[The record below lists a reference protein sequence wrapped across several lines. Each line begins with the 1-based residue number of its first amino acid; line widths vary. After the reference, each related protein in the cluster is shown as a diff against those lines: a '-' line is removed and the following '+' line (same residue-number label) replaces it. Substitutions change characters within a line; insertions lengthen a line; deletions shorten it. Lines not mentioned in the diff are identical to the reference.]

1 MTETQAA
8 TLVERAFF
16 HNSNELYKLGLTPQ
30 PTNLSVP
37 SLTSPQLGPIASTL
51 DTLVAQGTRFVR
63 LHWVDFLNIVRC
75 RIIPL
80 VRLQCMLSTSAH
92 GGVTIT
98 KACLGLIGEN
108 LAPGFGPSGEYVLVP
123 DLDSLRASLNANGH
137 AFLMGTFEEKEPVK
151 RADGSE

>member
-1 MTETQAA
+1 
-8 TLVERAFF
+8 
-16 HNSNELYKLGLTPQ
+16 
-30 PTNLSVP
+30 
-37 SLTSPQLGPIASTL
+37 
-51 DTLVAQGTRFVR
+51 
-63 LHWVDFLNIVRC
+63 
-75 RIIPL
+75 
-80 VRLQCMLSTSAH
+80 MLSTSAH

-151 RADGSE
+151 RADGSETVEVDVCPRTALRRIVECGFLLVVPSV